1 MHPGFVVY
9 KQLIN
14 FAENPG
20 IMATKKEQTEPK
32 KKGRKPQWTD
42 AKVEIMCKAIADGKS
57 YKDAFTIARV
67 SKAAFYKHLSEDVDF
82 QDRVKRAEQEY
93 QEWYDSQ
100 LVVDCKRSLLELV
113 RGYEWDET
121 TTESSTGKD
130 GKSVVVKTKVVHKK
144 AAPNATAIIFALC
157 NRAPGEWSN
166 KHIQELTGK
175 LTTETTGSG
184 ISLANVP
191 DSLLA
196 QVIDAI
202 NGK

>member
-1 MHPGFVVY
+1 
-9 KQLIN
+9 
-14 FAENPG
+14 
-20 IMATKKEQTEPK
+20 MAKKEKETEPK
-32 KKGRKPQWTD
+32 KRGRKPQWT
-42 AKVEIMCKAIADGKS
+42 AEKVDIMCKAIAAGKS
-57 YKDAFTIARV
+57 YKDAFTAARV
-67 SKAAFYKHLSEDVDF
+67 GHDTFYRHLRDDSDF
-82 QDRVKRAEQEY
+82 SDRVKMAEKQY
-93 QEWYDSQ
+93 QDWYDSQ

-121 TTESSTGKD
+121 TTETSNDKNGKQ
-130 GKSVVVKTKVVHKK
+130 VVTKTKVVHKK
-144 AAPNATAIIFALC
+144 AAPNPTAIIFALC

-175 LTTETTGSG
+175 LTTEQTGSG

>member
-1 MHPGFVVY
+1 
-9 KQLIN
+9 
-14 FAENPG
+14 
-20 IMATKKEQTEPK
+20 MANDNGKIEQAEPK

-42 AKVEIMCKAIADGKS
+42 TKVEIMCKAIAAGKS
-57 YKDAFTIARV
+57 YKDAFTAARV
-67 SKAAFYKHLSEDVDF
+67 SKATFYAHLANDSDF
-82 QDRVKRAEQEY
+82 SDLVKKAEQEY

-113 RGYEWDET
+113 QGYEWDET
-121 TTESSTGKD
+121 TTESALVNGKMVET
-130 GKSVVVKTKVVHKK
+130 KRKVVHKK
-144 AAPNATAIIFALC
+144 AAPNPTAIIFALC

-175 LTTETTGSG
+175 IETEAKSSV
-184 ISLANVP
+184 SLSNVP